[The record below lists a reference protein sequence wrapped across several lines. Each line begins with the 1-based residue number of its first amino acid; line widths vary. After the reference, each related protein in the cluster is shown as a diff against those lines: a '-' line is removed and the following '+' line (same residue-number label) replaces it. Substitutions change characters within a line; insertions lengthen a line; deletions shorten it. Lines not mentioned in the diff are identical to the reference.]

1 MAFGSRAVLGE
12 DIKMSASR
20 VLTGFLLSTV
30 IGVPCGLLMGV
41 SPYLRAALNPIVSLI
56 RPLPALSWIP
66 LSMLWLG
73 IDEQQKYA
81 IVFMGCFASILVYT
95 ISASSAHPAVVKALF

>member
-1 MAFGSRAVLGE
+1 
-12 DIKMSASR
+12 
-20 VLTGFLLSTV
+20 
-30 IGVPCGLLMGV
+30 MGV
-41 SPYLRAALNPIVSLI
+41 SSVVRAILNPVISII

-95 ISASSAHPAVVKALF
+95 